1 MSPESEL
8 DEMTNKRVLDPCS
21 GGRSMWFDRNH
32 PDVVFGD
39 VRSETLT
46 VTDNSRGNPTGQRTL
61 RIEPDVMLDFRDL
74 PRSEEHTSELQSLMR
89 ISYAVFCLQ
98 KKKNNEPYRE
108 K

>member
-74 PRSEEHTSELQSLMR
+74 P
-89 ISYAVFCLQ
+89 YADDPFRLVNGRPSCRENVG
-98 KKKNNEPYRE
+98 KYVSIAVEPGTI
-108 K
+108 